1 MPRNACPEPARNPR
15 TVGMSPD
22 HVGRRFDPAYTE
34 VTAFGGRD
42 WNLLSLAR
50 EMDLAVALFEHF
62 LINRMT
68 AILNS
73 GYRPQKC
80 YWKALMWHFLP

>member
-34 VTAFGGRD
+34 LPRPGAGL
-42 WNLLSLAR
+42 NLLSLAK
-50 EMDLAVALFEHF
+50 EMDLAVRSF
-62 LINRMT
+62 
-68 AILNS
+68 
-73 GYRPQKC
+73 
-80 YWKALMWHFLP
+80 

>member
-34 VTAFGGRD
+34 VTAFGGGTEFAQPCKGD
-42 WNLLSLAR
+42 GPGGTLFLSI
-50 EMDLAVALFEHF
+50 F
-62 LINRMT
+62 
-68 AILNS
+68 
-73 GYRPQKC
+73 
-80 YWKALMWHFLP
+80 